1 MAIGEGAGPHGLMI
15 TRKTNSLS
23 RYRMK
28 QKKNIFFLTMA
39 VFFAANV
46 FVTAVRAQDMR
57 AAGSASSEITFI
69 TSGHSAP
76 ITFELSNLLW
86 DDINAF
92 HISYFITIGE
102 GTLSVRIA
110 SAAAVGEYSNVIY
123 AATGLL
129 GTAPVFGYAYT
140 GETLSLSTVMPEFG
154 IGVLVTAIITTIGD
168 PNFPV
173 VMGMIVSLT

>member
-1 MAIGEGAGPHGLMI
+1 MKK
-15 TRKTNSLS
+15 KTNSFL
-23 RYRMK
+23 
-28 QKKNIFFLTMA
+28 LTMA
-39 VFFAANV
+39 MLFAALI
-46 FVTAVRAQDMR
+46 FAPAARAQDLH
-57 AAGSASSEITFI
+57 AAASMNSEITVL

-86 DDINAF
+86 DDIYAF
-92 HISYFITIGE
+92 HTSYFMTIGA

-123 AATGLL
+123 AAAGLL
-129 GTAPVFGYAYT
+129 GTTPCFGYAYT
-140 GETLSLSTVMPEFG
+140 GETLSLSTEMPEFG